1 MLYFFNIKQI
11 QKNIELKLY
20 LKFDKIYIKYYE
32 RKNAKANVYFALH
45 INFAK
50 KLILALDSIK
60 TFEARR
66 FYKVTC
72 FSAGLF
78 NLC

>member
-1 MLYFFNIKQI
+1 MKGKML
-11 QKNIELKLY
+11 
-20 LKFDKIYIKYYE
+20 
-32 RKNAKANVYFALH
+32 KANVDFALH

-50 KLILALDSIK
+50 KLFFALDSIK

-66 FYKVTC
+66 FYKITC

>member
-1 MLYFFNIKQI
+1 MRK
-11 QKNIELKLY
+11 ELSKVKPPL
-20 LKFDKIYIKYYE
+20 ISQ
-32 RKNAKANVYFALH
+32 N

-50 KLILALDSIK
+50 KLFFALDSIK

-66 FYKVTC
+66 FYKITC